1 MLAATMLGLS
11 ACSASNTLDP
21 DNLTT
26 AANTTYPT
34 STEQSLGATVDEG
47 NATIDS
53 AQPDTNN
60 NATPDI
66 GAAIPGD
73 TGDTTESLDP
83 DVTVY
88 CSAPTTYMQQ
98 RTLQLI
104 NEARSQAR
112 SCGTESF
119 AATTALTWNTQ
130 LLQAANLHSADMT
143 EHNFFDH
150 TGSDGSTVSTR
161 VDETGY
167 DWSTVGE
174 NIAAGQD
181 SASEAIAGWLSSPG
195 HCRNLM
201 NPDFTEAA
209 VTCAEDA
216 GADYTRYWTNVLA
229 APR

>member
-1 MLAATMLGLS
+1 MLASTLLALS
-11 ACSASNTLDP
+11 ACSASNTIYSN
-21 DNLTT
+21 NLTT
-26 AANTTYPT
+26 PSNTATPT
-34 STEQSLGATVDEG
+34 STDQSSGGSVDESSSVIG
-47 NATIDS
+47 AE
-53 AQPDTNN
+53 QPVTDNTEL
-60 NATPDI
+60 PVI
-66 GAAIPGD
+66 GAATLGTTDNSGD
-73 TGDTTESLDP
+73 ALDP
-83 DVTVY
+83 DVTVM
-88 CSAPTTYMQQ
+88 CSAPTGHVQQ

-104 NEARSQAR
+104 NDARSQPR
-112 SCGTESF
+112 SCGTDSF

-130 LLQAANLHSADMT
+130 LLQAANTHSADMAQ
-143 EHNFFDH
+143 HNFFDH

-201 NPDFTEAA
+201 SPDFTEVA

-216 GADYTRYWTNVLA
+216 GADYSTYWTNVLA